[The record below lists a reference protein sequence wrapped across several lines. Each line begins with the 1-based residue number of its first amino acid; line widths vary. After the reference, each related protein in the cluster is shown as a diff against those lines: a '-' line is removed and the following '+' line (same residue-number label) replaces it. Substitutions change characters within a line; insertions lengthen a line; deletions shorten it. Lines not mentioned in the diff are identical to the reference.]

1 MEAGLARR
9 PGKFR
14 SRQLRSA
21 PRKLPSEPRVTAVRL
36 CVSGC
41 PADWQLL
48 GGYVASA
55 RTSSPLSSAG
65 GGEGGA
71 EGGEM
76 QPSPPGPGVGRCS
89 SNDERE
95 GAWTL
100 AMEPPVISELRLNSN

>member
-1 MEAGLARR
+1 MEAGLAGG

-14 SRQLRSA
+14 SRQLHSA
-21 PRKLPSEPRVTAVRL
+21 PPKLPSEPRVTAVRL

-41 PADWQLL
+41 PADGQLL

-71 EGGEM
+71 EGGGDAAESSR
-76 QPSPPGPGVGRCS
+76 PRGRQVQL
-89 SNDERE
+89 E
-95 GAWTL
+95 
-100 AMEPPVISELRLNSN
+100 